1 MVAPCGCVRNYS
13 LSRNKLSIRGV
24 INRIDLALY
33 RLLVKQEVSRKLGL
47 ALTPEE
53 EELRTKLETLYSKIN
68 APTQFK
74 GRLSELLSQ
83 IRMVKQEVAQKEVEK
98 YTMDEIVQDEVR
110 QYLAM
115 EQNGMAQLIN
125 IIQAD
130 MADLTTIKNGMMRML
145 QGN

>member
-1 MVAPCGCVRNYS
+1 MIRVSVSQESDGTTTLRADSFYS
-13 LSRNKLSIRGV
+13 SAGAGV
-24 INRIDLALY
+24 
-33 RLLVKQEVSRKLGL
+33 LLVKQEVSRKLGL

-53 EELRTKLETLYSKIN
+53 EELRSKLEALYSKIN

-74 GRLSELLSQ
+74 GQLSELLSQ
-83 IRMVKQEVAQKEVEK
+83 IRMVKQEVAQKEVET
-98 YTMDEIVQDEVR
+98 YNMDEIVQDEVR